1 MSMRNDTPPSRS
13 ATRRRVSSAVLRVLL
28 ASALGVSSALLVSC
42 ASSGKGLIPVG
53 NAGPLQADFTAIEQD
68 ARNGNGS
75 CSATEAAIAR
85 TESDF
90 GALPSTVDQGLR
102 SRLREGITN
111 LRTHALEVC
120 AQPLTQATV
129 TTTSPRSTPSTQT
142 TTTAPTTTQTT
153 PTQTTPTTTTT
164 TTTTTPT
171 TSSPGGGTPA
181 PGNEAPPGAGN
192 EQGGGAG
199 GGAGGSQEGGK

>member
-1 MSMRNDTPPSRS
+1 
-13 ATRRRVSSAVLRVLL
+13 VHVLL
-28 ASALGVSSALLVSC
+28 ASALGVSAALLVSC

-68 ARNGNGS
+68 ARSGSGS

-90 GALPSTVDQGLR
+90 GALPSSVDQGLR

-111 LRTHALEVC
+111 LRGHALEVC
-120 AQPLTQATV
+120 AQPLPQATV
-129 TTTSPRSTPSTQT
+129 TTTAPRSTPSTQT
-142 TTTAPTTTQTT
+142 TPTTPTSTETT

-164 TTTTTPT
+164 T
-171 TSSPGGGTPA
+171 SGPGGGTPA
-181 PGNEAPPGAGN
+181 PGEESPPEGAGKDRGNGRGQGDAGGAEPGAGGEGN
-192 EQGGGAG
+192 GQGK
-199 GGAGGSQEGGK
+199 GK